1 MDPPGRP
8 PTAKSAVAARTLPR
22 RIGIAGALAVLLGGC
37 SGGQSAKPLAHGAG
51 PALVLDRLA
60 VAGVLDRQAQA
71 VQTHDRTAFLATID
85 PAQKAYRDRE
95 GQVFD
100 DLARLPIQGWRLSLD
115 PVQPVPPTPQGVT
128 ARLTLRYRFAGFDTG
143 DVTST
148 SYLTF
153 ARHGGWVVS
162 GDGSPAGL
170 RDDAQIWDEGPVT
183 VARGGSSLVVGAGG
197 GAALQARLQEV
208 ASRLDQAVPTVSA
221 VVGQGWS
228 RRAVALAPA
237 DDRQLNG
244 LVGGGQ
250 NLREIAAL
258 ATVTPDPGGPDHGQD
273 RIIIAPDTFGTL
285 NALGRHVVLTH
296 ELTHV
301 ATGGARDART
311 PIWLVEGLAD
321 YVGYK
326 DTSVPVKEAAK
337 ELQGDLA
344 AAGPPPA
351 LPDRD
356 QFSGS
361 SGKLPQAYEAAWLAC
376 RMIAERYGE
385 PALVRLYRAAGQQDQ
400 NAALQ
405 SVLGLTTDQ
414 FTAQWRDYLRRQL
427 S

>member
-1 MDPPGRP
+1 M
-8 PTAKSAVAARTLPR
+8 LE
-22 RIGIAGALAVLLGGC
+22 
-37 SGGQSAKPLAHGAG
+37 
-51 PALVLDRLA
+51 
-60 VAGVLDRQAQA
+60 RQAQA
-71 VQTHDRTAFLATID
+71 VRTHDRSAFLATID

-100 DLARLPIQGWRLSLD
+100 DLARLPVQDWRLSLD
-115 PVQPVPPTPQGVT
+115 PLQPVPPTPRGVT
-128 ARLTLRYRFAGFDTG
+128 VRLTLRYRLAGFDSG

-153 ARHGGWVVS
+153 TRPGGWVVS
-162 GDGSPAGL
+162 GDGSPAGM

-183 VARGGSSLVVGAGG
+183 VARGSSSLVVGAGTG
-197 GAALQARLQEV
+197 PALQARLQEV
-208 ASRLDQAVPTVSA
+208 ASRLDQAVPAVSA
-221 VVGQGWS
+221 VVGRDWS
-228 RRAVALAPA
+228 RRVVALAPA

-273 RIIIAPDTFGTL
+273 RVVIAPETFGTL

-301 ATGGARDART
+301 ATGGARDTRT

-326 DTSVPVKEAAK
+326 DTSVPVRDAAK
-337 ELQGDLA
+337 ELRGDLA
-344 AAGPPPA
+344 ASGLPAA

-356 QFSGS
+356 QFAGS
-361 SGKLPQAYEAAWLAC
+361 SGGLPQAYEEAWLAC

-385 PALVRLYRAAGQQDQ
+385 PALVRLYHAAGQQDQ
-400 NAALQ
+400 NTALR

-414 FTAQWRDYLRRQL
+414 FTAQWRDYMRQQL